1 MKDAWQEGPGRKDG
15 DVFEKTLLSPAK
27 VNLYLKVVGKRPDGY
42 HDLVSL
48 VDVIS
53 LYDVMHIREAEDG
66 EVTVKDDRGLLP
78 EGPANTIYRAIM
90 LLKERCGRPE
100 GVSVEVE
107 KRIPL
112 GSGLGGGSGN
122 AATVMKGLVDAWG
135 LSLTPGELSG
145 LGRQVG
151 ADVPLFLYGKSCI
164 MKGVGERITP
174 IELPKIWY
182 VVVYPG
188 VAISTA
194 EVYRGLRIVLTN
206 DENDD
211 KVSGKF
217 SQVSEVADILEN
229 DLEAVAASICPEIQT
244 IKEQLRGGGALGSLM
259 SGSGSAVFGIFEDE
273 RGARKASEE
282 VGRPGSVFVAHSA

>member
-1 MKDAWQEGPGRKDG
+1 M
-15 DVFEKTLLSPAK
+15 FEKTLLSPAK

-48 VDVIS
+48 VDIIS
-53 LYDVMHIREAEDG
+53 LYDVMHIREAKDG
-66 EVTVKDDRGLLP
+66 EVTVRDDRGLLP

-229 DLEAVAASICPEIQT
+229 DLEAVAASICPEIKT

-273 RGARKASEE
+273 TSARKASEE
-282 VGRPGSVFVAHSA
+282 VGRPGSVFIAHSA